1 MVFQLERAGT
11 PNSEP
16 EFRPGRSMLIPYLK
30 IDLTWENQA
39 LEIPE
44 IIVGP
49 CPHPLEAKRS
59 VEKLLRKEDVQ
70 KFEVKDSQ
78 IPYRN
83 W

>member
-1 MVFQLERAGT
+1 M
-11 PNSEP
+11 P
-16 EFRPGRSMLIPYLK
+16 IPYFK
-30 IDLTWENQA
+30 VDLTWENQA

-49 CPHPLEAKRS
+49 CPHPFEAASS
-59 VEKLLRKEDVQ
+59 VRRLLRKEGVQ
-70 KFEVKDSQ
+70 KFEVKNSQ